1 MHARPPWMLFVD
13 DNLRLSLDVREPA
26 FVQDPYAAYRPLHAA
41 GGRAFWEQFGF
52 WCTARFAEVDAIL
65 RDRRF
70 AREPPAEAR
79 GGDRS
84 HLVWFDRVERRSLLN
99 LEPPEAIGQM
109 LISLAVF
116 FVYTTVICSIVGL
129 VLGLAFVALTR
140 TRMQSGRSIGAVHGA
155 LLGLASVAVGT
166 ALFSFSGPTS
176 SILVV
181 LLLGAMCGASAGAIV
196 GYKATESTST

>member
-1 MHARPPWMLFVD
+1 MSARIQLV
-13 DNLRLSLDVREPA
+13 DVRALLCWAPITA
-26 FVQDPYAAYRPLHAA
+26 FLFTVLN
-41 GGRAFWEQFGF
+41 
-52 WCTARFAEVDAIL
+52 
-65 RDRRF
+65 
-70 AREPPAEAR
+70 
-79 GGDRS
+79 
-84 HLVWFDRVERRSLLN
+84 LVIIQLN
-99 LEPPEAIGQM
+99 LEPPEPIGQM